1 MAYKKTLYICVEKD
15 WLFNI
20 MVSSVNAVNTVN
32 NTLNVSKQDDIKKLL
47 KYVNNETLQDKPDTF
62 SSTLKGAM
70 GTATVFSGLPLLN
83 FLKRSK
89 KVSNIVTPAGQK
101 ISVKDAMKAMDT
113 KTSNALKNIIHG
125 KDGSFLE
132 RISNYIDTATDVRKD
147 YDNLKSAVKSA
158 NKATKVV
165 KHGKDATAAIEQAT
179 TAADY
184 FVNSKKIDLQ
194 KAEKIA
200 SEAAEKLSQNPNSK
214 LLKLKANKAAKKVAS
229 LSGAKVG
236 KLGNLKKFMKSS
248 GAGMMLVFSGI
259 SEATQEVIPT
269 FKELGAKKGLKQLA
283 KSAVKVV
290 GDTAGFVIGEQTFTA
305 IGSAIGTAIC
315 PGIGTAIGG
324 VCGFIGGMLGSF
336 VVGKVLKPICGK
348 TEREL
353 AKEQTQQ
360 EQAKLLATDTASLE
374 ELKKSAIAKIEQ
386 ESAMGNISEDSK
398 IALESLQNLENTN
411 PFNV

>member
-1 MAYKKTLYICVEKD
+1 MKKTLYICVEKD
-15 WLFNI
+15 WLFII

-47 KYVNNETLQDKPDTF
+47 KYVNNETLEDKPDTF

-70 GTATVFSGLPLLN
+70 GTATVFTGLPLLN
-83 FLKRSK
+83 FFRKSK
-89 KVSNIVTPAGQK
+89 KVSTVVTSAGQK
-101 ISVKDAMKAMDT
+101 ISVKDAMKTMDN
-113 KTSNALKNIIHG
+113 KTATAFKNIIHG

-132 RISNYIDTATDVRKD
+132 RISNYIDTATDVRKN

-165 KHGKDATAAIEQAT
+165 KRGKDATAAIEQAT

-200 SEAAEKLSQNPNSK
+200 SEAAEKLSKNPNSK
-214 LLKLKANKAAKKVAS
+214 LLKLKADKAAKKVAG

-236 KLGNLKKFMKSS
+236 KLGKLKGFLKSS
-248 GAGMMLVFSGI
+248 GAGMMLIFSGI

-269 FKELGAKKGLKQLA
+269 FKELGAKKGFKQLA

-336 VVGKVLKPICGK
+336 AVGKILKPICGK

-360 EQAKLLATDTASLE
+360 EQAKLLETDTASLE
-374 ELKKSAIAKIEQ
+374 ELKKAAIVKIEQ
-386 ESAMGNISEDSK
+386 ESTMGNISEDSK
-398 IALESLQNLENTN
+398 IALASLQNLEATN